1 METDY
6 SKIYNI
12 NELLYNEKDSI
23 VKTYHFQNNLKY
35 DNDLI
40 TFNFNNNEN
49 KERTIKIIIIQ

>member
-23 VKTYHFQNNLKY
+23 VKTYDYQNKLKLE
-35 DNDLI
+35 NNSIDLN
-40 TFNFNNNEN
+40 FNFNEN
-49 KERTIKIIIIQ
+49 VERTIKIIIL

>member
-23 VKTYHFQNNLKY
+23 VKTYDYQNKLKLENNY
-35 DNDLI
+35 IDLN
-40 TFNFNNNEN
+40 FNFNEN
-49 KERTIKIIIIQ
+49 VERTIKIIIL